1 MNRWQKTS
9 CLMLLALM
17 VAIPTTSLAEV
28 MIGDITHLQG
38 SRINRLEGWG
48 LVGGLAGTGD
58 GGDYAPTM
66 RALAQVHKHFA
77 NPVVVL
83 EELED
88 VDNVAIVLVEATL
101 PRDGARE
108 GETIEVTVS
117 SFGPAESLK
126 GGRLLPTPLV
136 GPNPDDSR
144 IWGIAGGPI
153 HLTDEEVPT
162 VGRIAQGATLER
174 NWVHNYIA
182 NGRELLDGHV
192 AQADYLTK
200 WIRADEPY
208 ITFVIDPGH
217 AEFRIAYMI
226 AQAINESEALL
237 DTTGSN
243 TNAQIARA
251 FDPRTVIVRLPA
263 TERDNPAPFLAR
275 LESLP
280 VRMPFTE
287 ARVNIDRK
295 SGTIV
300 ISGDVEIAPTVITH
314 KGLTIT
320 TVKPELPPTL
330 NNPKVEQSDW
340 AALDPQNKAG
350 AKLQNLLDAL
360 NQLKVPAQDKITIIE
375 RLHEMGKLHAN
386 LMVER

>member
-1 MNRWQKTS
+1 MARWNKTS
-9 CLMLLALM
+9 WLILIAVVL
-17 VAIPTTSLAEV
+17 AIPATCLAEV

-38 SRINRLEGWG
+38 TRINRLEGWG

-77 NPVVVL
+77 NPVMVM

-108 GETIEVTVS
+108 GESIEVTVS
-117 SFGPAESLK
+117 SFGPAKSLQ
-126 GGRLLPTPLV
+126 GGRLLVTPLV

-144 IWGIAGGPI
+144 YWALAAGPI
-153 HLTDEEVPT
+153 QITDEEVPT

-182 NGRELLDGHV
+182 IGRELLDGQV
-192 AQADYLTK
+192 EQANYLTN
-200 WIRADEPY
+200 WIRPDEPY
-208 ITFVIDPGH
+208 ISFVIDPGH
-217 AEFRIAYMI
+217 AEFRVAYMI

-243 TNAQIARA
+243 SRAQIARA
-251 FDPRTVIVRLPA
+251 FDPRTVIVRLPE

-300 ISGDVEIAPTVITH
+300 ISGDVEIAPAVITH

-320 TVKPELPPTL
+320 TVTPEIPPTL
-330 NNPKVEQSDW
+330 NNPKVEQREW
-340 AALDPQNKAG
+340 AAIDPQKEGG